1 MHKDAIIFAGHKF
14 IGGVQSPGV
23 LVTKR
28 SLLKDK
34 IATEDMRDS
43 HHYHRDAELREE
55 SGTAG
60 VVEAIRCG
68 LAVQLKENVTPRAIV
83 ARQDKISRQVLAHVR
98 TIPELILLGS
108 GSQNVK
114 RLPIFSFMV
123 RHPRGTFLHH
133 NFVCAV
139 LNDVFGIQARG
150 GCACAGRYAHDLMG
164 IDQQLAKEYQ
174 KALIEGERNV
184 EKNEET
190 NAEGLRPG
198 FAKLS
203 FPFFMSE
210 AEVASFSRR

>member
-1 MHKDAIIFAGHKF
+1 MNPHLPGVGETTVHKDAIIFAGHKF

-83 ARQDKISRQVLAHVR
+83 ARQDKISRYHSSKTSLVTL
-98 TIPELILLGS
+98 
-108 GSQNVK
+108 
-114 RLPIFSFMV
+114 FW
-123 RHPRGTFLHH
+123 
-133 NFVCAV
+133 
-139 LNDVFGIQARG
+139 
-150 GCACAGRYAHDLMG
+150 
-164 IDQQLAKEYQ
+164 
-174 KALIEGERNV
+174 
-184 EKNEET
+184 
-190 NAEGLRPG
+190 
-198 FAKLS
+198 
-203 FPFFMSE
+203 PFFLLVRNIDRSPIPVCRLSSTDVVGNIYIYIYIEMRIIINS
-210 AEVASFSRR
+210 ASIDIGRREELVERRIKIAYRIDEPTLPVPPPSIGKCWHTYARSRN

>member
-1 MHKDAIIFAGHKF
+1 MSYANFLSLFSLPLSLRRDKIYIYIYYYLAAPYVQIDMNPHLPGVGETTVHKDAIIFAGHKF

-83 ARQDKISRQVLAHVR
+83 ARQDKISRYAFHFLSCVQIRINFASSSSEIACFDRADSLFAE
-98 TIPELILLGS
+98 TGA
-108 GSQNVK
+108 
-114 RLPIFSFMV
+114 F
-123 RHPRGTFLHH
+123 PR
-133 NFVCAV
+133 A
-139 LNDVFGIQARG
+139 
-150 GCACAGRYAHDLMG
+150 
-164 IDQQLAKEYQ
+164 
-174 KALIEGERNV
+174 
-184 EKNEET
+184 
-190 NAEGLRPG
+190 
-198 FAKLS
+198 
-203 FPFFMSE
+203 
-210 AEVASFSRR
+210 